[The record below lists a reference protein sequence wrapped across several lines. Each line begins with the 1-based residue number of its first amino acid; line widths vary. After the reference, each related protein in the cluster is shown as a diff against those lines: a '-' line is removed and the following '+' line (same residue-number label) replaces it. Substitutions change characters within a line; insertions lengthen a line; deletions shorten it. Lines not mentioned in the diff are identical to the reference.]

1 MKKLEFLGIC
11 AAAVFAIAGCS
22 STSVEDLGRF
32 TIISSKNVDI
42 SRLGEMAK
50 SSEKVAT
57 KSFNAR
63 GIFIKDNTLSEGYV
77 LENALDS
84 ALEQIPGAVALVDAK
99 VQYFH
104 SKKLGRE
111 QWGYKFEGTALID
124 GAKVG
129 EAGLEN
135 GDVFFICDGS
145 GEKITFLTE
154 KEFNMF
160 CSGFEFSEL

>member
-1 MKKLEFLGIC
+1 MKKLWFLGSC
-11 AAAVFAIAGCS
+11 FAAILAVAGCS

-42 SRLGEMAK
+42 SRLGEFAK

-57 KSFNAR
+57 KSFNAK
-63 GIFIKDNTLSEGYV
+63 GIFIKDSKLSDGYV

-104 SKKLGRE
+104 SKKVGRE

-124 GAKVG
+124 NSLAEKTDFD
-129 EAGLEN
+129 N
-135 GDVFFICDGS
+135 NDIFFICDDS
-145 GEKITFLTE
+145 GEKVTFLTE